1 MSARQRKM
9 FAKAAAMDSG
19 DWGQGAAVV
28 ARRESS
34 ARLSARR
41 NRAANRGKIRA
52 RKEVEVDLPLVCL
65 HPH

>member
-28 ARRESS
+28 ARREGVGTAVVLRDE
-34 ARLSARR
+34 AR
-41 NRAANRGKIRA
+41 
-52 RKEVEVDLPLVCL
+52 
-65 HPH
+65 